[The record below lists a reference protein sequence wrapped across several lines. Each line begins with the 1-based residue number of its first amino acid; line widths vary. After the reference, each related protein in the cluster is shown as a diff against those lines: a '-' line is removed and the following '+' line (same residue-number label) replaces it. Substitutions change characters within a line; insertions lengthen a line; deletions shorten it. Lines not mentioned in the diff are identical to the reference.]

1 MGMSQE
7 FADNLIFQ
15 PFTRDNAQ
23 YVKKTEGS
31 GIGMSITKSIIDAMG
46 ANMRIE
52 SKVGEGT
59 RFFVHIRLKK
69 DKNVEKTLTKEQDGS
84 TVLNASGKNL
94 LGVEDKK
101 RQLILSAVLKRII
114 LTWC

>member
-1 MGMSQE
+1 
-7 FADNLIFQ
+7 
-15 PFTRDNAQ
+15 
-23 YVKKTEGS
+23 
-31 GIGMSITKSIIDAMG
+31 MSITKSIVDAMG

-94 LGVEDKK
+94 LVVEDNEINVEIETE
-101 RQLILSAVLKRII
+101 ILEKAGFCIEI
-114 LTWC
+114 AENG